1 MLKSTGVLRRV
12 DELGRIVIPK
22 EIRKNLK
29 IKNGESLEIF
39 IDSDSVV
46 LKKFSYMSDLND
58 IAQKCS
64 DSFYDVIKKD
74 IFITDT
80 DNVIASSGNLKKK
93 YLNKELSRFICDLI
107 SKRKPYLENEI
118 CDFEL
123 ISNSFENCRYF
134 IAPVVVNGDA
144 AGSVIIA
151 TDSAISEYEQKESIF
166 IAKFLGKHLE

>member
-1 MLKSTGVLRRV
+1 MKSTGVLRRV

-22 EIRKNLK
+22 GIRKNLK

-39 IDSDSVV
+39 VESNSVV

-74 IFITDT
+74 MFITDT
-80 DNVIASSGNLKKK
+80 DKVIASSGNLKKK
-93 YLNKELSRFICDLI
+93 YLNKELSKFIYDMI
-107 SKRKPYLENEI
+107 YKRKPYLENEI

-123 ISNSFENCRYF
+123 ISDNFENCRYL
-134 IAPVVVNGDA
+134 IVPVVVNGDA
-144 AGSVIIA
+144 VGSVVI
-151 TDSAISEYEQKESIF
+151 TSDYVISEYEEKEAIF
-166 IAKFLGKHLE
+166 IAKFLSKHLE

>member
-46 LKKFSYMSDLND
+46 LKKFSYMSDLKDNT
-58 IAQKCS
+58 QKCS
-64 DSFYDVIKKD
+64 DSFYDIIKKD

-93 YLNKELSRFICDLI
+93 Y
-107 SKRKPYLENEI
+107 
-118 CDFEL
+118 
-123 ISNSFENCRYF
+123 
-134 IAPVVVNGDA
+134 
-144 AGSVIIA
+144 
-151 TDSAISEYEQKESIF
+151 
-166 IAKFLGKHLE
+166 

>member
-64 DSFYDVIKKD
+64 DSFYDIIKKD

-80 DNVIASSGNLKKK
+80 DNVIASSGNLKK
-93 YLNKELSRFICDLI
+93 
-107 SKRKPYLENEI
+107 
-118 CDFEL
+118 
-123 ISNSFENCRYF
+123 
-134 IAPVVVNGDA
+134 
-144 AGSVIIA
+144 
-151 TDSAISEYEQKESIF
+151 IF
-166 IAKFLGKHLE
+166 K